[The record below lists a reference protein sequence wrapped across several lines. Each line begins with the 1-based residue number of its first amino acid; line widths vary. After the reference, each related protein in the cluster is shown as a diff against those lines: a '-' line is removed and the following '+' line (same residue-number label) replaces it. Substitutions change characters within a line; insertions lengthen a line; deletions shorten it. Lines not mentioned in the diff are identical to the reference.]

1 SQLLKIATS
10 LVPTYGFTRET
21 LSRSVLELP
30 KDRAHSEP
38 LSENAVSSL
47 FGSGDYAK
55 KTLIEAWLSEGITQ
69 MASAPSPSLG
79 HVLHARLSYNEPVL
93 HFLPE
98 VSCSSYKSDGVVEMK
113 NILQAFALLASPEGG
128 LPPLDPRPALKHASR
143 IADEA
148 SYISG
153 DASTQLS
160 WYTRRASL
168 VAIYSAA
175 ELHQF
180 TSPRTAHAFLDSLL
194 TGSSALK
201 QSVDEVQLFSSY
213 VLQSWKGILQ
223 MCIIL
228 TLRHGATSLPS
239 TMTEGIGFQSNFSCS
254 HSVVLPHSISEVF
267 TTIGTT
273 QGHERV
279 CRLSKLCTNFELL
292 NSDTVSLPTKAALSD
307 SHVRT
312 LPTSD
317 SRTAEAQNASED
329 TRTLPRQA
337 FTMTETIPLVF
348 GLFKNDVI
356 LNGTLTWDES
366 AKLALYETES
376 NNGVQVWKLRTFEEV
391 DANSTRVSE
400 RIEGVCPR
408 WLRAIV
414 QREASKGHMCVEF
427 SALCSCNA
435 QDIVTVQC
443 AYE

>member
-10 LVPTYGFTRET
+10 LVPTYGFTREA

-30 KDRAHSEP
+30 KDKAHSEP

-55 KTLIEAWLSEGITQ
+55 KVLIEAWLSQGITQ
-69 MASAPSPSLG
+69 MASAPSPSLS

-93 HFLPE
+93 HYLPE
-98 VSCSSYKSDGVVEMK
+98 VYKSDGVVEMT
-113 NILQAFALLASPEGG
+113 NILQAFALLASPERG

-168 VAIYSAA
+168 AAIYSVA

-223 MCIIL
+223 SKGIL
-228 TLRHGATSLPS
+228 LPS

-292 NSDTVSLPTKAALSD
+292 NSDTISLPTKAALSD

-337 FTMTETIPLVF
+337 FTMTETIPLLF

-366 AKLALYETES
+366 ASLALYETES
-376 NNGVQVWKLRTFEEV
+376 NNGVQVWKLRIFEEV

-400 RIEGVCPR
+400 RIEGVCPQ
-408 WLRAIV
+408 WLKAIV
-414 QREASKGHMCVEF
+414 QREASKGHM
-427 SALCSCNA
+427 
-435 QDIVTVQC
+435 
-443 AYE
+443 